1 MPMTAVTV
9 RERARRLAREDR
21 KNSVTKPW
29 TISLGWTSFDLAVC
43 ECGFVHDAAGRIEYD
58 FAGWHDIIINDEL
71 PDSEQRAAR
80 VFLMGYLLY
89 DTKLGENGMLYSRKT
104 GYTYQLGGDH
114 SSAREIFATEYAG
127 AFLLP
132 AQELVND
139 ILCTSVYEVLEK
151 YDVPRWFLKER
162 LENLNNYRF
171 SDTPRGL
178 DKALAEL
185 GKPNPVIHEVT
196 IGCEENITGTTVRIG
211 DEDVK
216 IYTGVWNGEL
226 VRVGDTVM
234 RVFLKAPEGFILNG
248 PRLLV
253 DTPVPFRTCILGG
266 KVRVPMLDGSTVEWE
281 GFEGLY
287 DGMCITT
294 DIPWVTF
301 HSGGQ
306 GFCDIR
312 VRCELPEG
320 IRVEANRLLKEYHG
334 CFRHGDA
341 ELAEAYKKQLLRLE
355 ESNC

>member
-1 MPMTAVTV
+1 M
-9 RERARRLAREDR
+9 
-21 KNSVTKPW
+21 
-29 TISLGWTSFDLAVC
+29 
-43 ECGFVHDAAGRIEYD
+43 
-58 FAGWHDIIINDEL
+58 
-71 PDSEQRAAR
+71 
-80 VFLMGYLLY
+80 
-89 DTKLGENGMLYSRKT
+89 
-104 GYTYQLGGDH
+104 
-114 SSAREIFATEYAG
+114 
-127 AFLLP
+127 
-132 AQELVND
+132 
-139 ILCTSVYEVLEK
+139 
-151 YDVPRWFLKER
+151 
-162 LENLNNYRF
+162 
-171 SDTPRGL
+171 
-178 DKALAEL
+178 
-185 GKPNPVIHEVT
+185 
-196 IGCEENITGTTVRIG
+196 
-211 DEDVK
+211 
-216 IYTGVWNGEL
+216 
-226 VRVGDTVM
+226 GDTVM
-234 RVFLKAPEGFILNG
+234 RVFLKAPEGFILHG

-341 ELAEAYKKQLLRLE
+341 ELAGAYKKQLLRLE